1 MGPTDNAPVDSATS
15 LAAVQ
20 LPPGSTSDEGD
31 TAGTGTNDSAQAEPG
46 PGSPPNGHTPDGP
59 GDPHPA
65 DVVTA
70 LSEASVP
77 PPDARPYRKAKRRSS
92 SGSPQS
98 PTRSKKSRV
107 QRRSRLAR
115 KEYED
120 LTPVEK
126 AVVEIPDA
134 DIVSWRRSGVHVK
147 HMEPSPTKE
156 THTPGYLI
164 FHRRE
169 DLSEAV
175 LDVLDEIV
183 EFMCDNSRTYWT
195 ALYWVTCY
203 EGPAGSLMLP
213 FYNRRRKLQEFV
225 SKRTVTLINKSLR
238 GGMPKTLLFD
248 PVVRTSPAKT

>member
-1 MGPTDNAPVDSATS
+1 MAPTDNAPVDSATP

-31 TAGTGTNDSAQAEPG
+31 TAGTGTNDSAQAEPV
-46 PGSPPNGHTPDGP
+46 PGSPPNGHTPDDP
-59 GDPHPA
+59 GDPHAA

-77 PPDARPYRKAKRRSS
+77 PPDARQVTVELLEGEKTLLLRESSITNFFEEISYPASLSS
-92 SGSPQS
+92 SSC
-98 PTRSKKSRV
+98 
-107 QRRSRLAR
+107 A
-115 KEYED
+115 
-120 LTPVEK
+120 
-126 AVVEIPDA
+126 
-134 DIVSWRRSGVHVK
+134 HVK

-156 THTPGYLI
+156 TQTPGYLI

-213 FYNRRRKLQEFV
+213 FYNRRRKLEEFV

-238 GGMPKTLLFD
+238 GGIPKTLLFE
-248 PVVRTSPAKT
+248 PVVRTSPAKTGPWILEDTTAAAHHSLKEHLECR